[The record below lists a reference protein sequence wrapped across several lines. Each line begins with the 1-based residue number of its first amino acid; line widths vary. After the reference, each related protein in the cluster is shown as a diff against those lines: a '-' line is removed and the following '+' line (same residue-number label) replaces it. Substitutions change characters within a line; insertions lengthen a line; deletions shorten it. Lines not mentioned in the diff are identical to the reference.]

1 MGQDRKILL
10 FETSLMVLKT
20 CQKSIG
26 TSFNIKMMINMF
38 STYFLVDT
46 NRIQDRFTTFKGT

>member
-1 MGQDRKILL
+1 
-10 FETSLMVLKT
+10 MVLKT